1 MNWSTTIVILPL
13 VLEIFEFN
21 KIFFLLQNSLF
32 HISINS
38 RRLSSFFIGF
48 CITPKQVT
56 LRKTKVIRGLTVLN
70 FNIIGNWWYWSSL
83 IIGGIVFFGV
93 TSNRYNYLFQ
103 FFIEY
108 LYYCSSDYTILSSY
122 DSQYFPYFPMSSLEP
137 FLEKTCRET

>member
-56 LRKTKVIRGLTVLN
+56 LRETKVIRGLTVLN

>member
-108 LYYCSSDYTILSSY
+108 LYHCSSDYTILSSY